1 MEIKVDEDNVQ
12 VRTSLNKPM
21 IEIENLIR
29 RKKNWIVNKQNEYRK
44 RGYHITKPTFKV
56 DSTLPYLGKNIPVK
70 ISNNL
75 SATDTIEL
83 IDGEFKLSIHGKESP
98 RN

>member
-29 RKKNWIVNKQNEYRK
+29 RKKNWIVNKQQYRK
-44 RGYHITKPTFKV
+44 REYHITKPTFKV
-56 DSTLPYLGKNIPVK
+56 DSNSL
-70 ISNNL
+70 
-75 SATDTIEL
+75 
-83 IDGEFKLSIHGKESP
+83 
-98 RN
+98 

>member
-44 RGYHITKPTFKV
+44 REYHITKPTFKV
-56 DSTLPYLGKNIPVK
+56 DSNSLCKALEY
-70 ISNNL
+70 
-75 SATDTIEL
+75 
-83 IDGEFKLSIHGKESP
+83 
-98 RN
+98 